1 MTVEDVVA
9 AARKAQASWSQLP
22 VRERADALR
31 PLKKRILS
39 AADHVGE
46 LLVKE
51 CGKPFEEA
59 VLAEV
64 LPSGDLVDYW
74 TTSIEEILAPEPLEL
89 DPISYP
95 SKVARVYREPRGVIA
110 LVVPW
115 NYPVAIPLR
124 TLVPALLAGN
134 AVVLKPSEVTP
145 KAGELVASFFEGLV
159 PEGLVG
165 LVQGGA
171 EEGGALVR
179 SDVDAVVFTGSVATG
194 KKIAAACAERL
205 VPCALELGGKD
216 AAIVLEDAP
225 LERTARGLVWG
236 AFTNAGQNCASV
248 ERVYVVR
255 SRAEELK
262 KRIAELTKE
271 LATGRDIGRLTTE
284 RQADIVREHI
294 ASAVEGGA
302 EIVAGGVPEKGE
314 LAIAP
319 TVVQI
324 TDESSPLLTEETFGP
339 VLPIVVVENEDE
351 AVMKAN
357 ASRFGLT
364 ASIWTKKTARGHE
377 LARRL
382 RAGVV
387 TVNNHAFTAAIPSAP
402 WSGVGESGFGVT
414 NGPHALGELVRPRL
428 VLEDRNLM
436 AREVWWYPYG
446 TTLRRLALAMAA
458 LKGGAGIVGRVRALL
473 SLLVL
478 LPRRLFEKT
487 PPA

>member
-1 MTVEDVVA
+1 LSVEEVVA
-9 AARKAQASWSQLP
+9 AARKAHAVWSAMP
-22 VRERADALR
+22 IRERADALR

-39 AADHVGE
+39 SARDVGE
-46 LLVKE
+46 LLEKE

-74 TTSIEEILAPEPLEL
+74 TASIEELLAPEPLEI

-95 SKVARVYREPRGVIA
+95 SKIARVYREPRGVVA

-159 PEGLVG
+159 PSGLVG
-165 LVQGGA
+165 LVAGGA
-171 EEGGALVR
+171 EEGAALVR

-194 KKIAAACAERL
+194 KKVAAACAERL
-205 VPCALELGGKD
+205 VPCSLELGGKD

-255 SRAEELK
+255 SRAEAVV
-262 KRIAELTKE
+262 KRVAELTKE
-271 LATGRDIGRLTTE
+271 LAPGKDVGRITTE
-284 RQADIVREHI
+284 RQAATVREHL
-294 ASAVEGGA
+294 AAAVEAGA
-302 EIVAGGVPEKGE
+302 KVHAGGVPQAGE
-314 LAIAP
+314 LEVAP
-319 TVVQI
+319 TVVELE
-324 TDESSPLLTEETFGP
+324 DVASPLLTEETFGP
-339 VLPIVVVENEDE
+339 VLPIVVVADEDE
-351 AVMKAN
+351 AITKAN

-364 ASIWTKKTARGHE
+364 ASIWTKKTSRGH
-377 LARRL
+377 AIAKRL

-387 TVNNHAFTAAIPSAP
+387 TINNHAFTAAIPSAP
-402 WSGVGESGFGVT
+402 WSGVGDSGYGVT

-428 VLEDRNLM
+428 VLEDRNAM
-436 AREVWWYPYG
+436 SREVWWYPY
-446 TTLRRLALAMAA
+446 TDTLRRLALAMAA
-458 LKGGAGIVGRVRALL
+458 AKGGAGIFGRIAAML
-473 SLLVL
+473 SLVVL
-478 LPRRLFEKT
+478 LPRRLFEKGSSR
-487 PPA
+487 